1 MKSHSKDGAKAAIL
15 LRKECKSIITQL
27 PTASAVGNKRARHL
41 LALAKPYIGKEL
53 VSEIPN
59 SFPNFG

>member
-1 MKSHSKDGAKAAIL
+1 MKSHFRDGAKAAIL
-15 LRKECKSIITQL
+15 LRKECQSIITQL
-27 PTASAVGNKRARHL
+27 PTALAVGYQRAGYL